1 MHDGAGAPRR
11 LLYGRYRPALIA
23 RYPDDTFFWLIG
35 SDQALQLPRWKDI
48 DELLQLVQIVV
59 FSREDTSVPRS
70 PYPLIYRPMRL
81 VPISSTQIREGSGW
95 RYLHPAVKG
104 YISAHRL
111 YLESFVKGHM
121 SSRRYAHSVRVAQ
134 LSAQLAHAHH
144 LDEGAAWEAG
154 MLHDL
159 CKEMPKAQM
168 EIWMRQLFPQHLDEP
183 AAIWHGYLGSVFA
196 SRLYGC
202 QDKRVRCAIYHH
214 VKGDCTQPY
223 AMITYCADKLE
234 PGRGYDSSE
243 QIALCMRSLRRGF
256 MRVKAEQSEYL
267 KKEKNGAMKEKLE
280 IILKAI
286 GEKKGE
292 DILVFAFS
300 SLNPAVD
307 EVVIASA
314 SNQRQVFALAD
325 NVKDRLAEHGMR
337 VDHVE
342 GGRDSRWILIDASD
356 IIVHIFEHQERNV
369 YGLEKLYADL
379 PVSRYDL

>member
-1 MHDGAGAPRR
+1 MGMDEVWLMPTHDTPLKSRALSEDAHRVAMLKRAAAPYRR
-11 LLYGRYRPALIA
+11 IRVCTMELERPGVSYTVDTARALIA

-81 VPISSTQIREGSGW
+81 VPISSTQLREGSGW

-104 YISAHRL
+104 YISAHHL

-168 EIWMRQLFPQHLDEP
+168 EIWIRQLFPQHLDEP

-234 PGRGYDSSE
+234 PGRGYDSRE

-267 KKEKNGAMKEKLE
+267 KKEKNG
-280 IILKAI
+280 
-286 GEKKGE
+286 
-292 DILVFAFS
+292 
-300 SLNPAVD
+300 
-307 EVVIASA
+307 
-314 SNQRQVFALAD
+314 Q
-325 NVKDRLAEHGMR
+325 
-337 VDHVE
+337 
-342 GGRDSRWILIDASD
+342 
-356 IIVHIFEHQERNV
+356 
-369 YGLEKLYADL
+369 
-379 PVSRYDL
+379 